1 MGAGDAYF
9 ATFANQFVLETED
22 KTEEKHIIN
31 CFQKGADIVYQSLM
45 LDGSFWSWE
54 KNWFLFLK

>member
-54 KNWFLFLK
+54 KN